1 MLKSGLVS
9 DESNQLA
16 NDRLGDMVD
25 YMQSA
30 EYQKKRLPK
39 EAPEEKPLVYIK
51 GKDDHKMG
59 GGEAD
64 LFNDDDDH
72 ELQAIRQRRM
82 QALRQKAQK
91 EKELK
96 IQGHGM
102 YREVTEKDF
111 LPEVTST
118 QFVAAHFFHKDF
130 TRCNIMHD
138 KLGAISNR
146 VVQLKI
152 IKIDAQESPFF
163 TDKLS
168 ITVLPCIILFKDGV
182 AFDRIEGFEQLSQ
195 GDNFPTVRL
204 EKRLCLAF
212 KIPLCSDA
220 MDEEGEDLANLMGC

>member
-1 MLKSGLVS
+1 MLKSGLIS

-25 YMQSA
+25 YMKSE

-39 EAPEEKPLVYIK
+39 EAPEEKPLVYIQ
-51 GKDDHKMG
+51 GRDDTKVG
-59 GGEAD
+59 GGEAE
-64 LFNDDDDH
+64 LFNDDDH

-82 QALRQKAQK
+82 QMLKSKLQK

-96 IQGHGM
+96 TQGHGM
-102 YREVTEKDF
+102 YREVNEKDF

-118 QFVAAHFFHKDF
+118 QFVAAHFYHKDF
-130 TRCNIMHD
+130 SRCTIMHD
-138 KLGAISNR
+138 KLGEISNR
-146 VVQLKI
+146 VVQ
-152 IKIDAQESPFF
+152 IKIVKINAQEAPFF
-163 TDKLS
+163 TDKLTV
-168 ITVLPCIILFKDGV
+168 TVLPCIILFKDGV

-212 KIPLCSDA
+212 KVPLCSDS